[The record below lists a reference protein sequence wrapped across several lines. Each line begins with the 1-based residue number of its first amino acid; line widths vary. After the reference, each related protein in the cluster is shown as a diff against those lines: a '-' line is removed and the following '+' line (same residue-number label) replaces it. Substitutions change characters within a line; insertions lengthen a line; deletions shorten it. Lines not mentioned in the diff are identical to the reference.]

1 MNKQII
7 KDILVKELSKCN
19 IFNYYI
25 DIGNLNLVV
34 NTKKHYQMLIDNS
47 YFFEGGI
54 GSNHLFKCYE
64 SKNLYLSNNIW
75 SKFENKAQLDFVDIQ
90 SIIKDVLEE
99 TFKLKGITPRFYQ
112 IPLHRSLEEAFKL
125 KGITSIK

>member
-1 MNKQII
+1 MNKEII
-7 KDILVKELSKCN
+7 RDILVEELSKCN

-34 NTKKHYQMLIDNS
+34 NTKKHYQMLVDNS

-64 SKNLYLSNNIW
+64 SKKLYLSNNIW
-75 SKFENKAQLDFVDIQ
+75 SKYEEETQLDFVDIQ
-90 SIIKDVLEE
+90 SIIKDILEE
-99 TFKLKGITPRFYQ
+99 TFKIKGLIPHWMMLQRKKVITP
-112 IPLHRSLEEAFKL
+112 L
-125 KGITSIK
+125 K